1 MAEDEK
7 PKDEPTGKAD
17 SAADEAEL
25 TDEATEPKDETAGAG
40 DEAATKDEVET
51 ADEDEDGEP
60 EGEGDEPEATDES
73 TDKDEKV
80 SDDDSDADADDEDAD
95 ADEKPAKPSIKIK
108 APAKPKASLPQAK
121 NIRSP
126 EFTPHG
132 ISAGRG
138 SGPRPSA
145 LTAAQ
150 AKKRRRATTAAVVVG
165 LLAIA
170 GATAFYVTRP
180 GPTIEVTGALGK
192 APTVKIP
199 KDLVPDNEFKVT
211 EAITGS
217 GPKLAKGDTAYVKF
231 AFYQWAK
238 GTGEKAESVNK
249 KLNSSW
255 EQQGGGQVMP
265 MTVGSTQVKGL
276 DKGLV
281 GHPAGSRLVLQ
292 LPPADGFGE
301 QGSQMGLTN
310 KDSVVFVVDIMTVIP
325 KNAEAKGTEKKLD
338 DKKLPKVEA
347 GEPGKGPK
355 ITIPKED
362 APKKLQVKTLIE
374 GTGPALAKNDQALVQ
389 YVGKLWRDGK
399 TFDESWSKGQPAAFP
414 IGTGG
419 TVPGFDKG
427 LTGVKVGSRVLLVL
441 PPEEGYGKQGNAQ
454 AGIKG
459 TDTLVFVVDI
469 LGTLPK

>member
-1 MAEDEK
+1 MAEDDK
-7 PKDEPTGKAD
+7 PKGEPTGKDD
-17 SAADEAEL
+17 SAADEL
-25 TDEATEPKDETAGAG
+25 KDESSG
-40 DEAATKDEVET
+40 EAADETTAEGEAEA
-51 ADEDEDGEP
+51 ADETTAEA
-60 EGEGDEPEATDES
+60 EGGA
-73 TDKDEKV
+73 EK
-80 SDDDSDADADDEDAD
+80 
-95 ADEKPAKPSIKIK
+95 KPSGKPSIKIK
-108 APAKPKASLPQAK
+108 APAAGAAKLPQAK

-138 SGPRPSA
+138 SGPRPSG

-150 AKKRRRATTAAVVVG
+150 AKKRKQATVAAVIVG
-165 LLAIA
+165 LVAIA

-180 GPTIEVTGALGK
+180 GPEIKVSGKLGT
-192 APTVKIP
+192 APKVDIP
-199 KDLVPDNEFKVT
+199 KDLVPDNKFKVT
-211 EAITGS
+211 EAIAGS
-217 GPKLAKGDTAYVKF
+217 GPKLANGDIAYVKF
-231 AFYQWAK
+231 AFYQWS
-238 GTGEKAESVNK
+238 KASGSKSDESTSK
-249 KLNSSW
+249 KLNSSY
-255 EQQGGGQVMP
+255 EQQGGQQVMP
-265 MTVGSTQVKGL
+265 MTVGKTQVKGL

-281 GHPAGSRLVLQ
+281 GHSAGSRLVLQ

-310 KDSVVFVVDIMTVIP
+310 KDSVVFVVDVMASIP

-338 DKKLPKVEA
+338 DKNLPKVEA

-355 ITIPKED
+355 ITVPKAD
-362 APKKLQVKTLIE
+362 APGKLEVKTLIE
-374 GTGPALAKNDQALVQ
+374 GGGPALAKGDTAIVQ

-399 TFDESWSKGQPAAFP
+399 TFDESWSKGQPASFP

-427 LTGVKVGSRVLLVL
+427 LTGAKVGSRVLLIL
-441 PPEEGYGKQGNAQ
+441 PPKEGYGTKGNEQ

>member
-1 MAEDEK
+1 MAEDDK
-7 PKDEPTGKAD
+7 PKGEPTGNDD
-17 SAADEAEL
+17 SAADEL
-25 TDEATEPKDETAGAG
+25 K
-40 DEAATKDEVET
+40 
-51 ADEDEDGEP
+51 
-60 EGEGDEPEATDES
+60 DES
-73 TDKDEKV
+73 T
-80 SDDDSDADADDEDAD
+80 SADGPADGEATGAEDAD
-95 ADEKPAKPSIKIK
+95 GAAGDGEADEAGDGEAGEADEAGDGEADESGEDAADEGETKPSGKPSIKIK
-108 APAKPKASLPQAK
+108 APAAGAAGAKLPQAK

-138 SGPRPSA
+138 SSGPRPSG

-150 AKKRRRATTAAVVVG
+150 AKKRRQATVAAVIVG
-165 LLAIA
+165 LVAIA

-180 GPTIEVTGALGK
+180 GPEIKVSGKLGT
-192 APTVKIP
+192 APKVDIP
-199 KDLVPDNEFKVT
+199 KDLVPDNKFKVT
-211 EAITGS
+211 EAIAGN
-217 GPKLAKGDTAYVKF
+217 GPKLASGDIAYVKF
-231 AFYQWAK
+231 AFYQWTK
-238 GTGEKAESVNK
+238 GTGDKAEESTSK
-249 KLNSSW
+249 KLNSSY
-255 EQQGGGQVMP
+255 EQQGGQQVMP
-265 MTVGSTQVKGL
+265 MVVGKTQVKGL

-281 GHPAGSRLVLQ
+281 GRSAGSRLVLQ

-301 QGSQMGLTN
+301 QGSQMGLTA
-310 KDSVVFVVDIMTVIP
+310 KDSVVFVVDVMAAIP

-338 DKKLPKVEA
+338 DKNLPKIEA

-355 ITIPKED
+355 ITVPKGD
-362 APKKLQVKTLIE
+362 APDKLEVKTLIE
-374 GTGPALAKNDQALVQ
+374 GSGPALVKGDTAIVQ

-399 TFDESWSKGQPAAFP
+399 TFDESWSKGQPASFP

-427 LTGVKVGSRVLLVL
+427 LTGAKVGSRVLLIL
-441 PPEEGYGKQGNAQ
+441 PPKEGYGTKGNQQ

>member
-1 MAEDEK
+1 M
-7 PKDEPTGKAD
+7 
-17 SAADEAEL
+17 
-25 TDEATEPKDETAGAG
+25 
-40 DEAATKDEVET
+40 
-51 ADEDEDGEP
+51 
-60 EGEGDEPEATDES
+60 
-73 TDKDEKV
+73 
-80 SDDDSDADADDEDAD
+80 
-95 ADEKPAKPSIKIK
+95 KIK
-108 APAKPKASLPQAK
+108 APAAGAAKLPQAK

-150 AKKRRRATTAAVVVG
+150 AKKRRQLTAVAVVVG
-165 LLAIA
+165 LVAIA
-170 GATAFYVTRP
+170 GATTFYVTRP
-180 GPTIEVTGALGK
+180 GPEIKVTGALGT
-192 APTVKIP
+192 APKVDIP
-199 KDLVPDNEFKVT
+199 KNLVPDNKFKVT

-217 GPKLAKGDTAYVKF
+217 GPKLANGDIAYVKF
-231 AFYQWAK
+231 AFYQWSKK
-238 GTGEKAESVNK
+238 GTGDKAKESTSK
-249 KLNSSW
+249 KLNSSY
-255 EQQGGGQVMP
+255 EQQGGQQVMP
-265 MTVGSTQVKGL
+265 MTVGNTQVKGL
-276 DKGLV
+276 DKGLA

-310 KDSVVFVVDIMTVIP
+310 KDSVVFVVDILAAIP

-338 DKKLPKVEA
+338 DKNLPKVEP
-347 GEPGKGPK
+347 GQPGKGPK
-355 ITIPKED
+355 VTVPKAD
-362 APKKLQVKTLIE
+362 PPGKLEVRTLIE
-374 GTGPALAKNDQALVQ
+374 GSGPALAKGDNAIVQ

-399 TFDESWSKGQPAAFP
+399 TFDESWSKGQPASFP

-427 LTGVKVGSRVLLVL
+427 LTGAKVGSRVLLIL
-441 PPEEGYGKQGNAQ
+441 PPKEGYGTKGNEQ

-469 LGTLPK
+469 LGTVPK